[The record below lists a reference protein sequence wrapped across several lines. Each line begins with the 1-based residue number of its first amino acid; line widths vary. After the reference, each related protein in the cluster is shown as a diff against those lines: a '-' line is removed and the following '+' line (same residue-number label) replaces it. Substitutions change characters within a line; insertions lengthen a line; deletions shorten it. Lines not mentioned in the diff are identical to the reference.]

1 MGEEGEQVER
11 KRRRTEGEKVGCQSQ
26 REVGE
31 SQNQKVEEGEEV
43 QGEERDLGGSCSGKK
58 HWGEL
63 GEGGL
68 DSAC

>member
-1 MGEEGEQVER
+1 MGEEGEQEER
-11 KRRRTEGEKVGCQSQ
+11 KRRRAEGEKVGCQSQ

-43 QGEERDLGGSCSGKK
+43 QGEERDLGGSCLGKK
-58 HWGEL
+58 QWGEL
-63 GEGGL
+63 EEGGL

>member
-43 QGEERDLGGSCSGKK
+43 QGEERDLDGSCSGKK